1 MKIKTIIFD
10 FGGVI
15 TNSPI
20 EGFKNLEKTHGYSKG
35 LITGINMNNPDNNAW
50 ARSERGE
57 IEIDTFLSQFE
68 QEALEIGH
76 DINAD
81 EILIQLYGSP
91 RPIMIKKIIALSKS
105 NKYKLIC
112 LTNVLKGI
120 KKFMPKERE
129 EVVNNIM
136 SYFDKIYESY
146 KIGMRK
152 PEARI
157 YEYIIKDL
165 EINPKET
172 IFLDDLGMNLKTA
185 RQLGINT
192 IKVID
197 PIDAIKTLD
206 QFIESEGNI

>member
-68 QEALEIGH
+68 QEALDIGH

-91 RPIMIKKIIALSKS
+91 RPIMIKKIISLSKS

-120 KKFMPKERE
+120 EKFMPKERE

>member
-91 RPIMIKKIIALSKS
+91 RPIMIKKIISLSKS

-120 KKFMPKERE
+120 NKFMPKERE
-129 EVVNNIM
+129 EIVNNIM

-192 IKVID
+192 IKVVD
-197 PIDAIKTLD
+197 PIEAIKTLD